1 MIPTL
6 MLSVGATWTIPGVD
20 AQALGVVGIVFNY
33 QARSRLRRF
42 PRDRVGAVNAVP

>member
-6 MLSVGATWTIPGVD
+6 MMSVGATWAIPGVD